1 MKFIIG
7 LVITIASIVVGYIAS
22 GGVLGA
28 LWQPFEILII
38 LGGAIGAFIVAN
50 PSKVVFGTIKGV
62 LALLK
67 GQKYKKETYME
78 LLGLMFKLFSKAR
91 KEGLMALEDDIEEP
105 QESEIFKE
113 VPKLLANHH
122 LIDFICDYLRL
133 MVGGNMN
140 AFELESLMDLELDTH
155 HHEAEAPSH
164 ALQIMADGLPAF
176 GIVAAV
182 MGVVITMGYISEPP
196 EVLGHHVGA
205 ALVGTFMGILMGYGF
220 AGPMAASMEV
230 QAKEEGLIFGCAK
243 TCIIATLNGYTP
255 QIAVEFGR
263 KALTSDLKPSFME
276 LEDYVKGRKSST
288 GNDAAEA

>member
-7 LVITIASIVVGYIAS
+7 LVITIACIIYGYTAA
-22 GGVLGA
+22 GGQLVA
-28 LWQPFEILII
+28 LWQPFEIIII
-38 LGGAIGAFIVAN
+38 LGGAIGAFIVAF
-50 PSKVVFGTIKGV
+50 PAKVVFGTLKGI
-62 LALLK
+62 LGLFK
-67 GQKYKKETYME
+67 GQKYKKETYMD

-91 KEGLMALEDDIEEP
+91 KEGLMALEADIEEP
-105 QESEIFKE
+105 HDSEIFKE
-113 VPKLLANHH
+113 VPKIMANHH
-122 LIDFICDYLRL
+122 LVDFICDYLRL

-140 AFELESLMDLELDTH
+140 AFELESLMDLELETH

-164 ALQIMADGLPAF
+164 ALQNMADGLPAF

-205 ALVGTFMGILMGYGF
+205 ALVGTFLGILMGYGF
-220 AGPMAASMEV
+220 AGPMAASMGE

-263 KALTSDLKPSFME
+263 KALTSDLRPSFLE
-276 LEDYVKGRKSST
+276 LEEYVKGQK
-288 GNDAAEA
+288 

>member
-7 LVITIASIVVGYIAS
+7 LVTTIGCIVYGYTAA
-22 GGVLGA
+22 GGQLAA
-28 LWQPFEILII
+28 LWQPFEIVII
-38 LGGAIGAFIVAN
+38 LGGAIGAFIVAF
-50 PSKVVFGTIKGV
+50 PAKVVIGTLKGIV
-62 LALLK
+62 GLLK

-91 KEGLMALEDDIEEP
+91 KEGLMALEDDIEMP
-105 QESEIFKE
+105 HESEIFKE
-113 VPKLLANHH
+113 VPKILANHH

-164 ALQIMADGLPAF
+164 ALQNMADGLPAF

-205 ALVGTFMGILMGYGF
+205 ALVGTFLGILMGYGF
-220 AGPMAASMEV
+220 AGPMAASMGE

-263 KALTSDLKPSFME
+263 KALTSDLRPTFIE
-276 LEDYVKGRKSST
+276 LEEYVKGQK
-288 GNDAAEA
+288 

>member
-7 LVITIASIVVGYIAS
+7 LIITIGCIVSGYTLA

-28 LWQPFEILII
+28 LWQPFEIIII
-38 LGGAIGAFIVAN
+38 LGGAIGAFVVTN
-50 PSKVVFGTIKGV
+50 PAKVVFGTLKGI

-78 LLGLMFKLFSKAR
+78 LLSLMFKLFSKAR
-91 KEGLMALEDDIEEP
+91 KEGLMALEADIDEP
-105 QESEIFKE
+105 HESEIFKE
-113 VPKLLANHH
+113 VPKLLSNHH

-140 AFELESLMDLELDTH
+140 AFELESLMDLELETH

-205 ALVGTFMGILMGYGF
+205 ALVGTFLGILMGYGF
-220 AGPMAASMEV
+220 AGPMAGAMGV
-230 QAKEEGLIFGCAK
+230 QAQEDSLLLGCAK

-263 KALTSDLKPSFME
+263 KALTSELRPSFDE
-276 LEDYVKGRKSST
+276 LEEHVKGQK
-288 GNDAAEA
+288 

>member
-1 MKFIIG
+1 MKFLIG
-7 LVITIASIVVGYIAS
+7 LVITCACIITGYLAA
-22 GGVLGA
+22 GGVLLA

-38 LGGAIGAFIVAN
+38 LGGAIGAFIVAF
-50 PSKVVFGTIKGV
+50 PAKVVFGTLKGI
-62 LALLK
+62 LGLFK
-67 GQKYKKETYME
+67 GQKYNKATYMD

-91 KEGLMALEDDIEEP
+91 KEGLMALEADIEEP
-105 QESEIFKE
+105 HESEIFKE
-113 VPKLLANHH
+113 VPKIMSNHH
-122 LIDFICDYLRL
+122 LVDFICDYLRL

-164 ALQIMADGLPAF
+164 ALQNMADGLPAF

-205 ALVGTFMGILMGYGF
+205 ALVGTFLGILMGYGF
-220 AGPMAASMEV
+220 AGPMAASMGE

-263 KALTSDLKPSFME
+263 KALTSDLRPSFIE
-276 LEDYVKGRKSST
+276 LEEYVKGQK
-288 GNDAAEA
+288 

>member
-7 LVITIASIVVGYIAS
+7 LVITCACIITGYLAA
-22 GGVLGA
+22 GGVLLA

-38 LGGAIGAFIVAN
+38 LGGAIGAFIVAF
-50 PSKVVFGTIKGV
+50 PAKVVFGTIKGI
-62 LALLK
+62 LALFK
-67 GQKYKKETYME
+67 GQKYNKQTYMD

-91 KEGLMALEDDIEEP
+91 KEGLMALEADIEEP
-105 QESEIFKE
+105 HDSEIFKE
-113 VPKLLANHH
+113 VPKIMSNHH
-122 LIDFICDYLRL
+122 LVDFICDYLRL

-140 AFELESLMDLELDTH
+140 AFELESLMDLELETH

-164 ALQIMADGLPAF
+164 ALQNMADGLPAF

-205 ALVGTFMGILMGYGF
+205 ALVGTFLGILMGYGF
-220 AGPMAASMEV
+220 AGPMAASMGE

-263 KALTSDLKPSFME
+263 KALTSDLRPSFIE
-276 LEDYVKGRKSST
+276 LEEYVKGQK
-288 GNDAAEA
+288 

>member
-7 LVITIASIVVGYIAS
+7 LVVTCACIITGYLAA
-22 GGVLGA
+22 GGVLVA

-38 LGGAIGAFIVAN
+38 LGGAIGAFIVAY
-50 PSKVVFGTIKGV
+50 PAKVVFGTLKGIFG
-62 LALLK
+62 LFK
-67 GQKYKKETYME
+67 GQKYNKQTYMD

-91 KEGLMALEDDIEEP
+91 KEGLMALEADIEEP
-105 QESEIFKE
+105 HDSEIFKE
-113 VPKLLANHH
+113 VPKLMANHH

-140 AFELESLMDLELDTH
+140 AFELESLMDLELETH

-164 ALQIMADGLPAF
+164 ALQNMADGLPAF

-220 AGPMAASMEV
+220 AGPMAASMGE

-263 KALTSDLKPSFME
+263 KALTSELRPSFIE
-276 LEDYVKGRKSST
+276 LEEYVKGQK
-288 GNDAAEA
+288 

>member
-1 MKFIIG
+1 MKFILG
-7 LVITIASIVVGYIAS
+7 LVITIASIVVGYLAS
-22 GGVLGA
+22 GGLLGA

-38 LGGAIGAFIVAN
+38 LGGAIGAFIVAF
-50 PSKVVFGTIKGV
+50 PARVVFGTLKGIFG
-62 LALLK
+62 LFK

-78 LLGLMFKLFSKAR
+78 LLGLLFNLFSKAR
-91 KEGLMALEDDIEEP
+91 KEGLMALEADIEEP
-105 QESEIFKE
+105 HDSEIFKAAS
-113 VPKLLANHH
+113 KISGNHH
-122 LIDFICDYLRL
+122 LVDFVCDYLRL

-140 AFELESLMDLELDTH
+140 AFELESLMDLELETH
-155 HHEAEAPSH
+155 HHEVEAPSH
-164 ALQIMADGLPAF
+164 ALQNMADGLPAF

-220 AGPMAASMEV
+220 AGPMAASMGE

-263 KALTSDLKPSFME
+263 KALTSDLRPSFIE
-276 LEDYVKGRKSST
+276 LEEYVKGQK
-288 GNDAAEA
+288 